1 MKKKAGEHKYKI
13 TGTYVTQPIS
23 QPDSRQP
30 ETNIALPDD
39 ENVTINKKWIEENQ
53 K

>member
-1 MKKKAGEHKYKI
+1 MKKKTGDNKYKI
-13 TGTYVTQPIS
+13 TSTYITQPIS

-30 ETNIALPDD
+30 ETNVALPNDT
-39 ENVTINKKWIEENQ
+39 NVARNRKWVEENQ